1 MATQIPAISPRS
13 EAVADTNAL
22 AKSLSKSFPT
32 YTSRFEDLYKA
43 WKVSLPE
50 DIVVASS
57 E

>member
-1 MATQIPAISPRS
+1 MATQIPATSPKS

-22 AKSLSKSFPT
+22 AKSLGELFPVF
-32 YTSRFEDLYKA
+32 TSRFEDLYKA
-43 WKVSLPE
+43 WKGSLPK

>member
-1 MATQIPAISPRS
+1 MAAQIPATSPKS

-22 AKSLSKSFPT
+22 AKSLGESFPAF
-32 YTSRFEDLYKA
+32 TSRFEDLYKA
-43 WKVSLPE
+43 WKGSLPK